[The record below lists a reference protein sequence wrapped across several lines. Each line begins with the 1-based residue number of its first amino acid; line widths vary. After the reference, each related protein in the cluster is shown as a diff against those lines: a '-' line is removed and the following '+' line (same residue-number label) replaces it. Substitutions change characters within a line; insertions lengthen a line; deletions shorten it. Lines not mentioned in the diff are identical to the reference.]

1 MTPPW
6 KWLQEPLLVSNWHVT
21 QKVCKIRLRSSEKNV
36 NCKGCPPPK
45 KMKKNENIFLTLT
58 IDEETFSTTFVSYDL
73 FSNNPLFLRYCQFLF
88 WNAHEMHKKASI
100 KKISNENIP
109 YNDMTTF

>member
-1 MTPPW
+1 MWP
-6 KWLQEPLLVSNWHVT
+6 KKYVKLDLEVVKKMLIV
-21 QKVCKIRLRSSEKNV
+21 
-36 NCKGCPPPK
+36 KGVPPPK